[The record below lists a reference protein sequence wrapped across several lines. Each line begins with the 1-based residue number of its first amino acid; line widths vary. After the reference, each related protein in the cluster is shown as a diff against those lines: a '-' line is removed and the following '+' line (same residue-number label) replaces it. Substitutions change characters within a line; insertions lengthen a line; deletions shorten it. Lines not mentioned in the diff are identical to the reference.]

1 MILNELTLRNF
12 CVYHGEHVFDLAPS
26 QRRGR
31 PARIVL
37 FGGINGGGKTTL
49 LDAVQ
54 LVLFGMRAKCS
65 KRNDKAYDAFLRDSI
80 HHGVDPSD
88 GAAIG
93 LTFRYGAEGKDS
105 VYEVTRS
112 WSDVRGRI
120 RENVQV
126 RRDGQVDDWLSENW
140 NQSVEDLLPQG
151 IAQLC
156 FFDAEKVRFLA
167 DDESTT
173 QALGGAIKSLLGLDL
188 VERLIADVV
197 VLEVRIA
204 KRAGSSDELA
214 EVERLEERLSGTQT
228 EIERLV
234 QDRAQAE
241 NQRQAAERVSHAA
254 EDKFAK
260 IGGQHWE
267 DRQDRQRRLAEVDR
281 NIQAAEEQL
290 VELAATELPLAL
302 IPHLLQAVAEQSD
315 AEQRAAENAIVAELL
330 IERDGALLNR
340 LRERKT
346 GDEFIDVV
354 QQFLDHDRQ
363 QRGQIQ
369 SSGQVQS
376 SGTRLRLSDGARG
389 LLRHLRTRGIE
400 QQRSQA
406 AAWLEKLETNRREH
420 EDLQRGIAAT
430 PEEISIRDVA
440 EQLKAA
446 SKELAGWEQQVGRLD
461 RLLDTLRG
469 ERTEI
474 ESRLAKLRRK
484 VVDEQITG
492 EENGRVASLLV
503 RTQETMS
510 KFLRRATAAKIDR
523 LSALVT
529 ESFTYLLRKKTLV
542 QRVEIEPATFAITLY
557 ASDGRT
563 IPKQRLSEGE
573 KQIFAVSVLWGLSR
587 ASARPL
593 PAIIDTPMAR
603 LDAEHRQ
610 HMVTRYF
617 PNASHQV
624 IVLSTDTEVDQQ
636 CFHALQPH
644 IARAYHLDYDDQRKA
659 TTPRAGYFW
668 DAGTNEPVKEAN
680 R

>member
-12 CVYHGEHVFDLAPS
+12 CVYQGEHVFDLAPA
-26 QRRGR
+26 QRRGKAG
-31 PARIVL
+31 PIVL

-65 KRNDKAYDAFLRDSI
+65 KRNDRAYDVFLRDSI
-80 HHGVDPSD
+80 HHGVDPSN
-88 GAAIG
+88 GAGIG

-105 VYEVTRS
+105 MYEVTRS
-112 WSDVRGRI
+112 WSEVRGRI
-120 RENVQV
+120 REKVQV
-126 RRDGQVDDWLSENW
+126 RRDGQIDGWLSENW

-167 DDESTT
+167 DDESTS

-197 VLEVRIA
+197 VLEGRIA

-214 EVERLEERLSGTQT
+214 EVEQLEKRLGDTQT

-234 QDRAQAE
+234 QDRAEVE
-241 NQRQAAERVSHAA
+241 NLRQAAERVLHAA

-267 DRQDRQRRLAEVDR
+267 HRQDRQRRLAEVDR

-302 IPHLLQAVAEQSD
+302 VPGLLQAVAERSH
-315 AEQRAAENAIVAELL
+315 AEQRAVENAIVSDLL
-330 IERDGALLNR
+330 VERDSALLNR
-340 LRERKT
+340 LRELN
-346 GDEFIDVV
+346 GAGEFIDAV
-354 QQFLDHDRQ
+354 QQFLDQDRQ
-363 QRGQIQ
+363 QRA
-369 SSGQVQS
+369 QVQGS
-376 SGTRLRLSDGARG
+376 EARLRLSDGARS
-389 LLRHLRTRGIE
+389 LLQHLRTRGIE
-400 QQRSQA
+400 QQRIQA
-406 AAWLEKLETNRREH
+406 AVWLEKLEANRREH

-430 PEEISIRDVA
+430 PEETSIRDVA
-440 EQLKAA
+440 EQLKVA
-446 SKELAGWEQQVGRLD
+446 SKELAGSEQQIGRLD
-461 RLLDTLRG
+461 KLLDTLRG
-469 ERTEI
+469 ERAEV
-474 ESRLAKLRRK
+474 ESRQAKLRRK
-484 VVDEQITG
+484 VVDEQIAG
-492 EENGRVASLLV
+492 EEYGRVANMLV
-503 RTQETMS
+503 RTQETMRE
-510 KFLRRATAAKIDR
+510 FLRRATAAKIDR

-557 ASDGRT
+557 DSDGRA

-610 HMVTRYF
+610 HLVTRYF

-636 CFHALQPH
+636 CFYDLQPY

-668 DAGTNEPVKEAN
+668 DASENEALKETN